1 MAQDEETETPSVDDL
16 ARLLTEAIAGQAAAV
31 DALLEAY
38 RPLLLRIANDEV
50 APRLKQKEAPSDLVQ
65 KTLIEAHRDFARFQ
79 SADPSEFFD
88 WLRRILL
95 NNIHDARRRYVRSQ
109 KRRIDKELPLAS
121 DHAQNLI
128 RELSIRNQCSPARD
142 LIRKED
148 NEWVNDALE
157 RLPRRYRQT
166 ILWRYRDGLSYEEI
180 AGKIDR
186 SVDAVRML
194 CRRSLD
200 ELKSLLGPP
209 HE

>member
-1 MAQDEETETPSVDDL
+1 LAQDEETAIPPTGDL
-16 ARLLTEAIAGQAAAV
+16 ARLLTQAMAGETSAV

-38 RPLLLRIANDEV
+38 RPFLLRIAKHEV
-50 APRLKQKEAPSDLVQ
+50 APRLKRKEAPSDLVQ

-95 NNIHDARRRYVRSQ
+95 NNIHDARRRYIRSQ

-128 RELSIRNQCSPARD
+128 RELSIRNQCSPESDA
-142 LIRKED
+142 IRKED

-157 RLPRRYRQT
+157 RLSRRYRQA

-180 AGKIDR
+180 AAKIDR

-200 ELKSLLGPP
+200 ELKTLLGPP